1 MRLLRRRNT
10 TTGLNRAALT
20 PMVDIF
26 TLLLVVL
33 LASFSTDTPLRFSLA
48 ETHSELPVPK
58 ASAVDLTSD
67 GIYLDETRLTS
78 SSFYSTKPEAL
89 IEELYWPLLRMEK
102 GPLLIRA
109 DAEMPYV
116 LIQKLIFTAQ
126 QAGWKEL
133 SLVAESKKS
142 L

>member
-1 MRLLRRRNT
+1 MKRFGRRTRK
-10 TTGLNRAALT
+10 TGLTRAALT

-33 LASFSTDTPLRFSLA
+33 LASFSTDTPLRFTLA
-48 ETHSELPVPK
+48 ETHSDLPVPT
-58 ASAVDLTSD
+58 ASAVDLTPD

-78 SSFYSTKPEAL
+78 SSFYVSESEAL
-89 IEELYWPLLRMEK
+89 VEELYWPLLRMEK

-109 DAEMPYV
+109 DAEMPYL

-126 QAGWKEL
+126 EAGWQEL
-133 SLVAESKKS
+133 SLVAESKQS

>member
-1 MRLLRRRNT
+1 MRLLSRRKT
-10 TTGLNRAALT
+10 KSGLNRAALT

-33 LASFSTDTPLRFSLA
+33 LASFSTDTPLRFTLA
-48 ETHSELPVPK
+48 ETHSDLAVPK

-67 GIYLDETRLTS
+67 GIYLNETRLTS
-78 SSFYSTKPEAL
+78 SSFYATASEAL
-89 IEELYWPLLRMEK
+89 VQELYWPLLQMEK

-126 QAGWKEL
+126 EAGWKEL